1 MQQRH
6 PPVTDG
12 QGGSPEKTPGVGERQ
27 GDCRLHLVPLVRC
40 PIRDDLAMDRAPIQ
54 AQSGRGQ
61 IGVVNADGSA
71 QRHLTDS
78 PGFDVSPA

>member
-1 MQQRH
+1 VGASGDPSR
-6 PPVTDG
+6 
-12 QGGSPEKTPGVGERQ
+12 GVGDIVFTWANETFTEEE
-27 GDCRLHLVPLVRC
+27 
-40 PIRDDLAMDRAPIQ
+40 
-54 AQSGRGQ
+54 